1 MHTESPAHE
10 TLWKLIKDIRFGMLT
25 HRTSTGMLHAHPL
38 TTQNRLL
45 DEQAE
50 LYFFISQSGEL
61 YERLLTDGEVNV
73 SYADPDEDSYVSV
86 SGQARFVEDR
96 ALKEALWSPMAKAWF
111 PGGVSDPDLALLA
124 VRIRHAEYWNVDE
137 SKMVQLFQMAKAA
150 ITGEPPAPP
159 GRAQGT
165 DLVLSG
171 AERQCGTWNA
181 GPHAPVPTQ
190 DLSSKSARSASASC
204 PDSYT
209 INSISLWSKGA
220 ASVIAVHCAPCDSA
234 GWPRPASRPWAR
246 AECRPPTTRSAFR
259 WRRARGALAGPG
271 WRRPRLSEPRRCRAR

>member
-1 MHTESPAHE
+1 MNDPTNAHE

-38 TTQNRLL
+38 TTQNRSI
-45 DEQAE
+45 DEESE
-50 LYFFISQSGEL
+50 LYFFISKSGEL

-150 ITGEPPAPP
+150 ITGEPPRHL
-159 GRAQGT
+159 GEHKELT
-165 DLVLSG
+165 LS
-171 AERQCGTWNA
+171 
-181 GPHAPVPTQ
+181 
-190 DLSSKSARSASASC
+190 
-204 PDSYT
+204 
-209 INSISLWSKGA
+209 
-220 ASVIAVHCAPCDSA
+220 
-234 GWPRPASRPWAR
+234 
-246 AECRPPTTRSAFR
+246 
-259 WRRARGALAGPG
+259 
-271 WRRPRLSEPRRCRAR
+271 